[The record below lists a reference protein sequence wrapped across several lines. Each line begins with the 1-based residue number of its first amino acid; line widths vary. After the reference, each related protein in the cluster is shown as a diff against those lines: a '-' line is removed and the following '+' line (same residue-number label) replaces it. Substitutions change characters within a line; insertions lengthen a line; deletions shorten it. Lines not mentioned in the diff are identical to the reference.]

1 MLKCKHC
8 KKFFKEGI
16 GKGSLKTHLAAVKAA
31 VKKKSLV
38 KPGKKTTLK
47 RGDQEIKV
55 CPKCKKLV
63 VASKLKKHIKSH
75 KTAKVASQ
83 RNIESEKQYVG
94 KLKKLKPKA
103 LLFQTG
109 KEVGVPDIVMY
120 ENSKLTFYEV
130 KPTKQENEN
139 NSRLKDTQVA
149 WIKKNCLAK
158 KIEAYIVFYRGPT
171 RKMTFTKTLLT
182 RKNIEKYD

>member
-8 KKFFKEGI
+8 NKFFKDGNVQ
-16 GKGSLKTHLAAVKAA
+16 GSLKTHMAAVKAVA
-31 VKKKSLV
+31 KKKSIP
-38 KPGKKTTLK
+38 KSNKKTTLNLGRKEVNECPICK
-47 RGDQEIKV
+47 RLI
-55 CPKCKKLV
+55 L
-63 VASKLKKHIKSH
+63 ASKLKNHINSH
-75 KTAKVASQ
+75 KYAKEASL
-83 RNIESEKQYVG
+83 RNIESEKQYVQ
-94 KLKKLKPKA
+94 KIKKQKPNA

-130 KPTKQENEN
+130 KPTKQENDK

-158 KIEAYIVFYRGPT
+158 KIEAYIVFYKGPT
-171 RKMTFTKTLLT
+171 RKMTFTKKLLT
-182 RKNIEKYD
+182 RKNIENY

>member
-8 KKFFKEGI
+8 KKLFREGS
-16 GKGSLKTHLAAVKAA
+16 GKGSLKTHQAAVKAA
-31 VKKKSLV
+31 AKRKSISNSPKKA
-38 KPGKKTTLK
+38 TLK
-47 RGDQEIKV
+47 MDSQEVKV

-63 VASKLKKHIKSH
+63 VASELKKHINSH
-75 KTAKVASQ
+75 KIAKGAAR
-83 RNIESEKQYVG
+83 RNIESEKQYVK
-94 KLKKLKPKA
+94 KLKKQKPKA

-120 ENSKLTFYEV
+120 EDSKLTFYEV

-171 RKMTFTKTLLT
+171 QKMTFTKKLLT
-182 RKNIEKYD
+182 RKNIEKYY